1 MEKFAIL
8 TVSDKLR
15 ICGIFSQLHRIPYT
29 VLRIGGIKPLE
40 GDGLPGGGGGR
51 GVENFTCK
59 WCILMTLNSIDK

>member
-1 MEKFAIL
+1 VEKFAIL

-51 GVENFTCK
+51 GVVNLK
-59 WCILMTLNSIDK
+59 ILLVNGAF